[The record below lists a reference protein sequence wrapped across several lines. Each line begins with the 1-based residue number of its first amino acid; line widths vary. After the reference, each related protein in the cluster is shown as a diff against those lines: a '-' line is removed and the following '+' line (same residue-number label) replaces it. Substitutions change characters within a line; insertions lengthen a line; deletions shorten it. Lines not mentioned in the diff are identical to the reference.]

1 LKGRSFYRKVGEVG
15 NRRLQGVLKNHL
27 VRAGIGIPAR
37 NWFGKSRGCFPNHF
51 SFFGKEMILYW
62 PRLDKVNGWHF
73 KGGGKEAMMGRKDQ
87 SRSSKLFYILD
98 LEKEVPKDH
107 ILRKI
112 DSLLDFSFLYKK
124 VESLYGYNGN
134 ESVDPVVIFKM
145 WLIGYLFSIFSE
157 RKLVGEIR
165 LNLGY
170 RWFLGYDYDDS
181 IPTHSVLCKA
191 RRRFGPKIFRE
202 VFEYMVLR
210 CQEAGLVGGETVFVD
225 SSIIPANASLDS
237 IVPVI
242 RIERSVDEYYQ
253 QLEEEEEKEQ
263 GAYTSESSSGINH
276 IVPTSD
282 GEVNRNF
289 ESCTDPDAGI
299 VSRNGKGTQ
308 ICYKDHRAVDGDYGI
323 ITQTQATSGD
333 ISDDKMLKS
342 LLEEQKKLGFDPEEV
357 VGDKKYGT
365 IENYKELLRQGKKP
379 HIPRSSSPHR
389 KGYFSADDFR
399 YDEKEDVFICP
410 GGKKLTR
417 GCYNSSNKCWVYKAK
432 AEDCFN
438 CELRERCT
446 NNKRGRRVN
455 RPEEGEVLDQVKEI
469 LATFQARQ
477 NIAKRKW
484 LMEGSFAE
492 GKNLHLLRR
501 VLFRGL
507 EWVQVQF
514 YLVATIQNLKKLVK
528 YGWKKASAPAIQMEK
543 VSVSA
548 KVVFL
553 FKKCHH
559 WMRIW
564 VNRINSICEYQ
575 ELQRL
580 AHIFVNLISI

>member
-1 LKGRSFYRKVGEVG
+1 
-15 NRRLQGVLKNHL
+15 
-27 VRAGIGIPAR
+27 
-37 NWFGKSRGCFPNHF
+37 
-51 SFFGKEMILYW
+51 
-62 PRLDKVNGWHF
+62 
-73 KGGGKEAMMGRKDQ
+73 MMGRKDQ

-98 LEKEVPKDH
+98 LEKEIPEDH

-112 DSLLDFSFLYKK
+112 DALLDLSFLYEK
-124 VESLYGYNGN
+124 VKGLYGYNGN

-145 WLIGYLFSIFSE
+145 WLIGYLFNIPSE
-157 RKLVGEIR
+157 RKLVGELR

-170 RWFLGYDYDDS
+170 RWFLGYDYDDF
-181 IPTHSVLCKA
+181 IPTHSVLSKA

-225 SSIIPANASLDS
+225 SSTIPANASLDS

-253 QLEEEEEKEQ
+253 QLEEEEEKE
-263 GAYTSESSSGINH
+263 GGGCSSEESTSGMNQ
-276 IVPTSD
+276 IVPTSG

-289 ESCTDPDAGI
+289 ESGTDPDAGI
-299 VSRNGKGTQ
+299 VSRNGKETEL
-308 ICYKDHRAVDGDYGI
+308 CYKDHRAVDGDYGI

-342 LLEEQKKLGFDPEEV
+342 LLEQQERLGLDPEEV

-365 IENYKELLRQGKKP
+365 IENYKELLRRGKKP

-399 YDEKEDVFICP
+399 YDREADIFTCP
-410 GGKKLTR
+410 GEKKLTK
-417 GCYNSSNKCWVYKAK
+417 GHYSCSNKCWVYRAK

-438 CELRERCT
+438 CKLKDKCT
-446 NNKRGRRVN
+446 TNKRGRRVN
-455 RPEEGEVLDQVKEI
+455 RPEEGEVVDLVKEI
-469 LATFQARQ
+469 LVTPQARR
-477 NIAKRKW
+477 NITKRKW

-501 VLFRGL
+501 ALFRGL
-507 EWVQVQF
+507 EWVQIQF

-543 VSVSA
+543 VPVLS
-548 KVVFL
+548 KVVFS
-553 FKKCHH
+553 FKKFHH
-559 WMRIW
+559 WMQIW
-564 VNRINSICEYQ
+564 VNPIGSIWKCQ
-575 ELQRL
+575 SSG
-580 AHIFVNLISI
+580 APDHIFTKPIAI